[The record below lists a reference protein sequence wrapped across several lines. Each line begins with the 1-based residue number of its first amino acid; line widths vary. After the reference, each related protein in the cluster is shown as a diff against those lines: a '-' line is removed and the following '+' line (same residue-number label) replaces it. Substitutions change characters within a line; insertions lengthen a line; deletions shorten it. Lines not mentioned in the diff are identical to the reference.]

1 MESSDFQ
8 IHDSEAPWKTYLVV
22 LEGNIE
28 DKKTK
33 SPPKGKVEKAGAG
46 EKKAT
51 ARKSIAPAVADDGT
65 STADSSAKTHTDSVL
80 VPGVPVTLPSDWTT
94 HGAIAVVSHGAVSG
108 ITVIHTDVPPGTQLQ
123 PIVTTEGMATGVISL
138 DTSAIPVPF
147 SIPVPI
153 AHPIPLS
160 SEASTISLSVPVS
173 DGTSASVPASSTICK
188 PSVLEAASKII
199 LAPVS
204 ESSATS
210 QVDDFPSDIQS
221 VVVADHCETENI
233 DAGQQRTE
241 DTPLTEPK
249 EAPPEDAE

>member
-8 IHDSEAPWKTYLVV
+8 IHDSDAPWKTYLVV

-33 SPPKGKVEKAGAG
+33 SPSKGKVEKAGAG

-80 VPGVPVTLPSDWTT
+80 VPAVPVTLPSEWTT

-108 ITVIHTDVPPGTQLQ
+108 IAVIHTEVPPGTQLQ

-173 DGTSASVPASSTICK
+173 DGTLPSVPATSTICK
-188 PSVLEAASKII
+188 PSILEAAASQII
-199 LAPVS
+199 LAPIS
-204 ESSATS
+204 ESSVTS

-221 VVVADHCETENI
+221 VVADNCETVNM

-241 DTPLTEPK
+241 ENPLTEPK
-249 EAPPEDAE
+249 ETPPEDAE